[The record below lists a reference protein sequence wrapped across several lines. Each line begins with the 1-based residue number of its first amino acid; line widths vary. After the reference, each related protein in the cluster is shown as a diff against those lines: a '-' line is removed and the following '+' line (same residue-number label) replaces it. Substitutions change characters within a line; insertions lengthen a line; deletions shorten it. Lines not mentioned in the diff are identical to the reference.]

1 MEKCPTLWVVMNGLA
16 LWPFGCKWWGIPY
29 CIYVELTRYICTAAQ
44 ATHHDLKGQQFYDDS
59 IES

>member
-1 MEKCPTLWVVMNGLA
+1 MEKCVPTLWVVMNGLA

-29 CIYVELTRYICTAAQ
+29 CIYVELTRYISSSNLSRFEGT
-44 ATHHDLKGQQFYDDS
+44 TIFYDDS